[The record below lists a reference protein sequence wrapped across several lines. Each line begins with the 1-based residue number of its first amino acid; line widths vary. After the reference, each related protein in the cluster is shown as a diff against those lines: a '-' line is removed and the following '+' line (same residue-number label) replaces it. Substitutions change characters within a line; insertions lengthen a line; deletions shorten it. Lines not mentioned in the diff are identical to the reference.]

1 MIRTVLFDAA
11 GTLFDVARARRG
23 DLRTIRAPEGSSAEP
38 LVLDDAFRAAFAAST
53 PLAFPHAPAGELAS
67 LERAWWRRLV
77 FDAFARARVD
87 TSPVALDSAFAGVFE
102 HYATAAAWRTYAD
115 VKPVLRRLRDRGL
128 RLGVVSNFDGRLRRL
143 LDALGL
149 ASAFDA
155 VVLSSECGFAKPDR
169 RIFEAALCA
178 IASPGRRHAAR
189 RRLRAT
195 RPSRRTEAGLAALQL
210 DRRGVSSAA
219 VITHLDQLVDRIFRI
234 FRIFP

>member
-11 GTLFDVARARRG
+11 GTLFDVAEPVGETYARFARQ
-23 DLRTIRAPEGSSAEP
+23 EGVSAEP

-53 PLAFPHAPAGELAS
+53 PLAFPHAPGGELAS

-87 TSPVALDSAFAGVFE
+87 ASPAALDSAFAGVFE

-115 VKPVLRRLRDRGL
+115 VKPVLPLLRDRGL

-178 IASPGRRHAAR
+178 IATPGAATLHVGDSEPLDRRAAT
-189 RRLRAT
+189 A
-195 RPSRRTEAGLAALQL
+195 AGLAALQL

-234 FRIFP
+234 FP